1 MTQFALANF
10 LSFSLHN
17 IHTLTHLHLPPV
29 YSASFNIFR
38 KYLPFSLSYI
48 VATPLPPPPPPT
60 PTLHQVLHQLQLLQ
74 SKFHNSAIN
83 GVHHCV
89 HRTAFSHHPLSSSVS
104 FSLWFECFSHE
115 SPIPQRSTLL
125 CLKFRTSNTHFHHN
139 QLTPNNNT
147 YYRNT

>member
-60 PTLHQVLHQLQLLQ
+60 PTLHQVLHQQLLQ

-115 SPIPQRSTLL
+115 SPIPRRSTL